1 MAITNATIKH
11 FNTRSN
17 YNNISQRG
25 GISQGDLVF
34 IKDKQQIITHG
45 QVYDCGNYE
54 ANLKWGGKNF
64 VASYGPID
72 AAMIPE
78 LGANRFAFLNPA
90 GITLEYSKDGGNTWT
105 EETDNYYQR
114 LFSTGT
120 DFHIGQ
126 RGGSKSATANWKCRV
141 TINTELSRIYTNL
154 NKFAIYCSTD
164 GSQGCYGTFEAAK
177 NESPTKFETII
188 NRFELNG
195 WSGWNIINGFDTITY
210 GNSGYQYQ
218 YLRFT
223 FGITTPSTDYKNLYI
238 SKILAFGGVGW
249 LTPSNMATTGHLY
262 NYDEYQNA
270 IFPAE
275 VIATK
280 LRGNLDWSYIQ
291 NKPSSYDTAWIEY
304 E

>member
-11 FNTRSN
+11 FNTKSN
-17 YNNISQRG
+17 YDKISQRG

-78 LGANRFAFLNPA
+78 LGANRFAFLRPE

-105 EETDNYYQR
+105 QETDNYYKR

-126 RGGSKSATANWKCRV
+126 RGGSKSATADWKCRV
-141 TINTELSRIYTNL
+141 TINTELSRIYTVL
-154 NKFAIYCSTD
+154 NKFAIYCSTS

-223 FGITTPSTDYKNLYI
+223 FGITTPHKDYNNLSI
-238 SKILAFGGVGW
+238 IKILAFGGVGW
-249 LTPSNMATTGHLY
+249 STPSNMASNGHLY

-275 VIATK
+275 VTATK
-280 LRGNLDWSYIQ
+280 LKGNLDWSYIQ

-304 E
+304 